1 MAPGNAIH
9 APNFS
14 SKQREIDRGVQFLHC
29 AAPSTSQ
36 IQHAGR
42 TSQFTSDFSIRLD
55 SLVHGDFSVRPDLS
69 ILRPSQ
75 FAELPSSIGLLIS
88 DWTAPCLLE
97 FFLFVWKIRSP
108 ACRIP
113 ARDQAEAKREAFD
126 ERRSETVVVFRVFH
140 YLAGRLRHC

>member
-1 MAPGNAIH
+1 
-9 APNFS
+9 
-14 SKQREIDRGVQFLHC
+14 VQFLHC

-36 IQHAGR
+36 IQHTGRNSQLTSDFSSRLDFLVDLDFSAHR
-42 TSQFTSDFSIRLD
+42 TSQFTWTS
-55 SLVHGDFSVRPDLS
+55 P
-69 ILRPSQ
+69 LR
-75 FAELPSSIGLLIS
+75 IGLLIS
-88 DWTAPCLLE
+88 DWTSRWFLA

-113 ARDQAEAKREAFD
+113 ARDQAEAKREAID